1 MGKKKPGLTKE
12 EHKKLGEELF
22 LMRQRLGA
30 ILIQLSKAYPNAT
43 YFADQAY
50 KAVDHLR
57 CEFDSL
63 VLAEYPA
70 DESAGNKFY
79 HHK

>member
-12 EHKKLGEELF
+12 EHKRLGEELF
-22 LMRQRLGA
+22 VMRQRLSA
-30 ILIQLSKAYPNAT
+30 MLMQLSKANPKAT

-63 VLAEYPA
+63 VLAEHPA
-70 DESAGNKFY
+70 DESAEKKLGV
-79 HHK
+79 